1 MHLYREIDMLLKNYP
16 KSINSYKE
24 LLSKMLQYINKNN
37 VVLFNGE
44 KINKIPDDIVLYK
57 KDVILPSISSID
69 FKELLFTF
77 NEIVKALS
85 FENDNI
91 RGISETGIIRE
102 FKRFYINIYFR
113 IIHITWIILSK

>member
-1 MHLYREIDMLLKNYP
+1 
-16 KSINSYKE
+16 
-24 LLSKMLQYINKNN
+24 MLQYINKNN

-91 RGISETGIIRE
+91 RGISETGIIRD
-102 FKRFYINIYFR
+102 FKDSISTILELYISLGLLIQ
-113 IIHITWIILSK
+113 II